1 MIITRL
7 EFKYNNWNGNTV
19 NNTASKMGV
28 DLIEADGLAPSRDE
42 TNRKNGFFGK
52 PGDAYPEGATSFTKV
67 SSFQVTDITEQEG
80 VIRFL
85 LNGGGGELP
94 LGFEATPESETGVQK
109 RIENG
114 QIVILREGKKTRLRE
129 SLC

>member
-1 MIITRL
+1 MVWRL
-7 EFKYNNWNGNTV
+7 RGMKPTARTV
-19 NNTASKMGV
+19 
-28 DLIEADGLAPSRDE
+28 
-42 TNRKNGFFGK
+42 
-52 PGDAYPEGATSFTKV
+52 DAYPEGATSFTKV
-67 SSFQVTDITEQEG
+67 SGFQVTDITEQEG

-114 QIVILREGKKTRLRE
+114 QIIILRDGKKYTLTGLE
-129 SLC
+129 IVDF